1 MVIGGSGDPSFDEID
16 YITFSTTGNAADF
29 GNLLEAKKYAASTS
43 NAVRGLWASG
53 NRTEPSVFYNRI
65 EFVTITTLG
74 NSIDFGDATHSLSH
88 AGACSSSSTR
98 MVLGGGSNPNFPLE
112 LIQYIMFK

>member
-1 MVIGGSGDPSFDEID
+1 MLLILV
-16 YITFSTTGNAADF
+16 
-29 GNLLEAKKYAASTS
+29 NLLEAKKYAASAS

-53 NRTEPSVFYNRI
+53 NRTEPSIFYNRI
-65 EFVTITTLG
+65 EFVTIATLG

-88 AGACSSSSTR
+88 GGACSSSTR
-98 MVLGGGSNPNFPLE
+98 FVHGGGSDPLPLE